1 MRRRHRGGTGVAEGR
16 GRGRPLQ
23 HCNPALTVGLC
34 WRSGLRNALRDAN
47 YAPLAD
53 WAPILTLPGLRLINL
68 QYDDCDAELAEAE
81 KRFGIVVHRPP
92 LDLRNDLDGA
102 AALTAALDL
111 VVSAGTSVAEMAGAL
126 GSPVWRIGPAGDWTA
141 LGTGC
146 RPWYPSMRLFC
157 PKPGET
163 LGGALG
169 AAGRAL
175 NALRTREP
183 RRS

>member
-1 MRRRHRGGTGVAEGR
+1 MGR
-16 GRGRPLQ
+16 GQSLPE
-23 HCNPALTVGLC
+23 PDSALTVGLC
-34 WRSGLRNALRDAN
+34 WRSGLRGALRDAN

-68 QYDDCDAELAEAE
+68 QYDECEAELAEAE
-81 KRFGIVVHRPP
+81 NRFGIAIHRPP
-92 LDLRNDLDGA
+92 LDLKNDLDGA

-126 GSPVWRIGPAGDWTA
+126 GVPVWRIGPAGDWTA

-146 RPWYPSMRLFC
+146 RPWYPSMRLFS
-157 PKPGET
+157 PNAGET
-163 LGGALG
+163 LGDALG

-175 NALRTREP
+175 MDLRTPERP
-183 RRS
+183 RS